1 MSRFNKSHKLEK
13 VIILTQA
20 RLNSTRFPK
29 KILKKING
37 ESLIEIHLNRLLKSK
52 YSKGLIVATTF
63 EEGIEELLEIL
74 LKKSISFFQGS
85 TSNVLDR
92 FYSSVK
98 NLKPSY
104 VVRVTSDC
112 PLIDP
117 ILIDQI
123 IDFTLK
129 KQLDYVSNIL
139 VESYP
144 DGQDIE
150 VIKFSALEKCYKQ
163 AELNSDKEHVTP
175 YIKRN
180 SSFYEK
186 NLFKSLNYKCDY
198 NYNDIRMTV
207 DEEEDYNT
215 IKILIDK
222 IGVESDWRTYANFIM
237 DNPSLFNNQN
247 IKRNQGYYNSLSKD

>member
-1 MSRFNKSHKLEK
+1 LGK
-13 VIILTQA
+13 VIIITQA

-29 KILKKING
+29 KILKKINE
-37 ESLIEIHLNRLLKSK
+37 ESLLEIHLNRILKSK

-63 EEGIEELLEIL
+63 EDGIEELLEML
-74 LKKSISFFQGS
+74 RKKNISFYQGS
-85 TSNVLDR
+85 INNVLDR
-92 FYSSVK
+92 FYNAVK
-98 NLKPSY
+98 DLKPQY
-104 VVRVTSDC
+104 IVRLTSDC

-123 IDFTLK
+123 IDFTLEN
-129 KQLDYVSNIL
+129 QLDYVSNTL
-139 VESYP
+139 VEKYP

-150 VIKFSALEKCYKQ
+150 VMKFNSLEKCYKE
-163 AELNSDKEHVTP
+163 AVLNSDKEHVTP

-180 SSFYEK
+180 SSFFKK

-198 NYNDIRMTV
+198 NYNNIRMTV

-222 IGVESDWRTYANFIM
+222 IGVESEWRTYANFIL
-237 DNPSLFNNQN
+237 DNPNLFKNQN
-247 IKRNQGYYNSLSKD
+247 IQRNQGYYNSLSKD